1 MKQSDLTLK
10 NSGTMHKFNIRE
22 KGSSLREASKALIIV
37 HGRGATAENILPLAD
52 YFTDESWYIAAPQAT
67 GLQWYPYSFMAPSDK
82 NEPWLGS
89 AIDYMRKI
97 IEDISEYIDYQD
109 IYLMGFSQGAC
120 LSAEVTARYAL
131 GYGGLAV
138 FTGGLIGEVLN
149 AENYSGHFEGTRI
162 YMSNGDDDPHIPVGR
177 SAETRDQLISMGA
190 DVKMDIFPGREHTI
204 IQEEIDNAYNF
215 LFLSDKQENS
225 L

>member
-1 MKQSDLTLK
+1 
-10 NSGTMHKFNIRE
+10 MHKYDIKER
-22 KGSSLREASKALIIV
+22 GCSLPEASKALILL

-67 GLQWYPYSFMAPSDK
+67 GLQWYPYSFMASSDK

-89 AIDYMRKI
+89 AIDYVRKI
-97 IEDISEYIDYQD
+97 IEDISVHIDYEN

-120 LSAEVTARYAL
+120 LTAEVAARYAA

-149 AENYSGHFEGTRI
+149 EEKYSGHMEGTRI
-162 YMSNGDDDPHIPVGR
+162 YISNGDEDPHIPVER
-177 SAETRDQLISMGA
+177 SAETRDQFIRMGA

-204 IQEEIDNAYNF
+204 AQEEIDNAYKF
-215 LFLSDKQENS
+215 LFIQ
-225 L
+225 